1 VCLRITRAVEGG
13 SVLECRGP
21 VLGLGHRRY
30 GRKQWLAGKTGPWS
44 RARGQQGGQ
53 YVARHDSRPGRGAH
67 AAGAFR
73 LPASGSLATIGRK
86 SAVADFGWI
95 KIWGAP
101 AWWLWGFFTWA
112 FWWECA
118 IACPPWW
125 NWFWAYLT
133 FGGGI
138 RLITGAESIPA
149 VAHDR
154 PDPQS

>member
-1 VCLRITRAVEGG
+1 MIRAQVEG
-13 SVLECRGP
+13 RTRP
-21 VLGLGHRRY
+21 APFAY
-30 GRKQWLAGKTGPWS
+30 
-44 RARGQQGGQ
+44 
-53 YVARHDSRPGRGAH
+53 RH
-67 AAGAFR
+67 
-73 LPASGSLATIGRK
+73 LGSLATIGRK

-101 AWWLWGFFTWA
+101 AWWLWGFIHVGFLVGMRNRVSTMV
-112 FWWECA
+112 
-118 IACPPWW
+118 